1 MYSHIS
7 CDLSGINLTNICP
20 GYLFVSLISSFIPE
34 LPQLLQF
41 FISCHPV
48 LISSAVNSLSPVEHG
63 KGKEREPREGL
74 GRGLGNCAGLIAKLK
89 NVSLSFSAIRIRM
102 SANVNVSLSNC
113 HVHAWCV

>member
-1 MYSHIS
+1 MPR
-7 CDLSGINLTNICP
+7 LP
-20 GYLFVSLISSFIPE
+20 FVSLISSFITE
-34 LPQLLQF
+34 LPQLLKF

-89 NVSLSFSAIRIRM
+89 HASAIRIRM
-102 SANVNVSLSNC
+102 SANVNASLSNC